1 MNLEMK
7 RKVLATLS
15 GVIWL
20 VCLLGIQA
28 GFINWWQ
35 TIHDDRDRHAHIKQ
49 ELLRLERLV
58 MNVDNEF
65 RDYVLMKD
73 SKSLI
78 AMVEAESAIPGI
90 MDRLTTMTDPW
101 PDLKDQVRVLTARVS
116 ELLQV
121 KRRLSM
127 DFGQGHEEEVLAYVK
142 RGEGSVLTNTVVLA
156 FRDVERTVDQSDQE
170 RTRAR
175 NRVRAWT
182 RLALV
187 ATTLVTLGVG
197 VNIGRSMRFSSQAI
211 ITPGAK

>member
-101 PDLKDQVRVLTARVS
+101 PDLKDQ
-116 ELLQV
+116 
-121 KRRLSM
+121 
-127 DFGQGHEEEVLAYVK
+127 QGA
-142 RGEGSVLTNTVVLA
+142 
-156 FRDVERTVDQSDQE
+156 
-170 RTRAR
+170 
-175 NRVRAWT
+175 
-182 RLALV
+182 
-187 ATTLVTLGVG
+187 
-197 VNIGRSMRFSSQAI
+197 
-211 ITPGAK
+211 

>member
-1 MNLEMK
+1 MK

-78 AMVEAESAIPGI
+78 AMVEAESAIPGV

-170 RTRAR
+170 RKRAR
-175 NRVRAWT
+175 DRVRAWT

>member
-1 MNLEMK
+1 
-7 RKVLATLS
+7 
-15 GVIWL
+15 
-20 VCLLGIQA
+20 
-28 GFINWWQ
+28 
-35 TIHDDRDRHAHIKQ
+35 
-49 ELLRLERLV
+49 
-58 MNVDNEF
+58 
-65 RDYVLMKD
+65 
-73 SKSLI
+73 
-78 AMVEAESAIPGI
+78 

>member
-15 GVIWL
+15 GVVLL

-35 TIHDDRDRHAHIKQ
+35 TIHDDRDRHARIKQ

-58 MNVDNEF
+58 MNVDNGF

-90 MDRLTTMTDPW
+90 MDRLTTMTAPW
-101 PDLKDQVRVLTARVS
+101 PDLKDQVRVLTARVN

-121 KRRLSM
+121 RRRLSM

-142 RGEGSVLTNTVVLA
+142 RGEGSVLTKTVALA

-175 NRVRAWT
+175 DRVRAWT

-197 VNIGRSMRFSSQAI
+197 VNIGRSMRFSSRGI
-211 ITPGAK
+211 ITPCAK

>member
-1 MNLEMK
+1 MK

-15 GVIWL
+15 GVILL

-78 AMVEAESAIPGI
+78 AMVEAESAIPGV

-170 RTRAR
+170 RKRAR
-175 NRVRAWT
+175 DRVRAWT